1 MKILL
6 TGGAGFIGSHI
17 AELYTNK
24 GHEVFILD
32 NFSSGNINNLTFPQG
47 NAKIIQADI
56 CNAEDMQIIL
66 DKYGPFDIINHQA
79 AHVSVSE
86 SMRNP
91 EHDIHTNIIGTLN
104 VLSIASDC
112 KRFIFASSGGTVY
125 GSHSTPRSISDETN
139 PESIYG
145 ISKLACEK
153 LVLAKAKAEDFDPV
167 ILRYS
172 NVYGPKQSPHGEA
185 GVVSI
190 FMNAIITR
198 NICKIYGDGEYMRD
212 YIHVDDVVRAND
224 ICLESSDRIN
234 PDFSSKGIFN
244 ISTGITLSTN
254 HVYNVISELMVKHNL
269 VEGSACEYLPHRT
282 GDIRYSCCIPT
293 SELSDWKPTIDFTEG
308 IFKTLSDRNCFRYET
323 NNAHP

>member
-17 AELYTNK
+17 AEMYTRK

-47 NAKIIQADI
+47 NTKVIEADI
-56 CNAEDMQIIL
+56 CNYDDMQFVR
-66 DKYGPFDIINHQA
+66 DNYGPFDIINHQA

-86 SMRNP
+86 SMRDPQN
-91 EHDIHTNIIGTLN
+91 DIKNNIIGTLN
-104 VLSIASDC
+104 ILSISSDC

-125 GSHSTPRSISDETN
+125 GSHSTPRNISDETN

-153 LVLAKAKAEDFDPV
+153 LVLAKAKFDDFDPV

-172 NVYGPKQSPHGEA
+172 NVYGPKQSPNGEA
-185 GVVSI
+185 GVVAI

-198 NICKIYGDGEYMRD
+198 GICKIYGDGEYMRD
-212 YIHVDDVVRAND
+212 YIHVDDVTQAND
-224 ICLESSDRIN
+224 ICTELPDRIN

-244 ISTGITLSTN
+244 ISTGVTISTN
-254 HVYNVISELMVKHNL
+254 TVYNIISELMVNNNL
-269 VEGSACEYLPHRT
+269 VEGSVSEYLPDRE
-282 GDIRYSCCIPT
+282 GDIRYSCCMPT
-293 SELSDWKPTIDFTEG
+293 TELGDWKSTISFSDG
-308 IFKTLSDRNCFRYET
+308 ILKTLSDKNCFRYET
-323 NNAHP
+323 INARS